1 MHDLHIADRDMVRR
15 STRGFTLIEVLIV
28 VAIIGIL
35 AAIAYPSYSS
45 YVQKTRR
52 ADGHLAMLQAVQ
64 SMERCKAT
72 SYSFTGCAVNPS
84 TSPEGYYTLALTTL
98 TATTYTITATGTGA
112 QANDT
117 DCNSMTI
124 NNLDIRTPASN
135 VGCWPN

>member
-1 MHDLHIADRDMVRR
+1 MHDLHIADRDMARR
-15 STRGFTLIEVLIV
+15 SKRGFTLIEVLIV

-35 AAIAYPSYSS
+35 AAIAYPSYGD
-45 YVQKTRR
+45 YVQKSRR

-72 SYSFTGCAVNPS
+72 SYSFTGCAVNPA

-98 TATTYTITATGTGA
+98 TATTYTITATGTGP

-124 NNLDIRTPASN
+124 NNLDVRTPASS